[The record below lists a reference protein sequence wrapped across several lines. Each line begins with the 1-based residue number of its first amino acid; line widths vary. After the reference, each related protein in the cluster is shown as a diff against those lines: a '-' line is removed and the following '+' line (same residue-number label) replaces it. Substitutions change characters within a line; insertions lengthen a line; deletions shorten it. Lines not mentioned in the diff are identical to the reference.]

1 MKLPHFFLASIPEN
15 FDDLFFAK
23 AVYLIC
29 GNSFA
34 NFHEFRAMPISQFLQ
49 LLSVHNSVMAAH
61 NAKVGNSD
69 K

>member
-1 MKLPHFFLASIPEN
+1 MKLPHFFSASIPEN

-23 AVYLIC
+23 AVYLMC

-49 LLSVHNSVMAAH
+49 LLSVHNSLTTAQ
-61 NAKVGNSD
+61 NAKAGSPN